1 MCKNGAQFLNATSA
15 LLPAFTVMSHV
26 TKINTSEQSQRLD
39 LILSVSILIE
49 FFVVFIFC
57 CLTIYNIRFF
67 VANSD
72 SSLLESFS
80 KSMIFCVSILFDT
93 RKILQKIKSFFF

>member
-39 LILSVSILIE
+39 LILSVSILI
-49 FFVVFIFC
+49 
-57 CLTIYNIRFF
+57 
-67 VANSD
+67 
-72 SSLLESFS
+72 
-80 KSMIFCVSILFDT
+80 
-93 RKILQKIKSFFF
+93 